1 MSLLPPSNNFIF
13 KALLV
18 KNEALVLDIL
28 NSFPEFEGD
37 RKILSIKILNPELPK
52 TTDREKASILD
63 IRAKDEGGREFL
75 IEMQGSP
82 HPFFPERLLFYW
94 SKVYG
99 AGIQK
104 GMKYSGLSRVYS
116 ITFLNA
122 SLFQNTED
130 FHTTFLLLDK
140 KTGKILLTDH
150 LEMHILELEKVGKHL
165 SKLETKLESW
175 AYFFREV
182 HNLKEEPLQELRS
195 KNPMI
200 EKAIEELE
208 YLSQDDKTR
217 QLYEEQ
223 LKAEFD
229 YNSGIYAAFRDGEIK
244 GKLEGRLEGKLE
256 GEIETKLQTARK
268 MREEGFQDDQI
279 MRITGLSES
288 QLREHGIL

>member
-1 MSLLPPSNNFIF
+1 MVSSHYLFSGVSNHEHIF
-13 KALLV
+13 LWKYRDA
-18 KNEALVLDIL
+18 
-28 NSFPEFEGD
+28 EFEGD
-37 RKILSIKILNPELPK
+37 KKITEIKILNPELPK

-63 IRAKDEGGREFL
+63 IRAKDESGREFL

-122 SLFQNTED
+122 SLFKNTED

-182 HNLKEEPLQELRS
+182 HNLTEDTLQELRS

-208 YLSQDDKTR
+208 YLSQDEKTR

-229 YNSGIYAAFRDGEIK
+229 YNSGILPHSGMERQRAN
-244 GKLEGRLEGKLE
+244 
-256 GEIETKLQTARK
+256 RK
-268 MREEGFQDDQI
+268 EFWREDWKVS
-279 MRITGLSES
+279 R
-288 QLREHGIL
+288 

>member
-1 MSLLPPSNNFIF
+1 MRYT
-13 KALLV
+13 K
-18 KNEALVLDIL
+18 
-28 NSFPEFEGD
+28 
-37 RKILSIKILNPELPK
+37 
-52 TTDREKASILD
+52 D
-63 IRAKDEGGREFL
+63 IRAKDESGREFL
-75 IEMQGSP
+75 IEMEGSP

-122 SLFQNTED
+122 SLFKNTED

-165 SKLETKLESW
+165 SKLETNLESW

-182 HNLKEEPLQELRS
+182 HNLTEETLQELRS
-195 KNPMI
+195 INPMI

-208 YLSQDDKTR
+208 YLSQDEKTR

-229 YNSGIYAAFRDGEIK
+229 YNSGIYAAFRDGK
-244 GKLEGRLEGKLE
+244 AEGKQE
-256 GEIETKLQTARK
+256 GEFENKLQTAKK
-268 MREEGFQDDQI
+268 MREFGDTLEKI
-279 MRITGLSES
+279 ILITGLSES
-288 QLREHGIL
+288 QLRENGIV

>member
-1 MSLLPPSNNFIF
+1 MF
-13 KALLV
+13 K
-18 KNEALVLDIL
+18 
-28 NSFPEFEGD
+28 
-37 RKILSIKILNPELPK
+37 
-52 TTDREKASILD
+52 
-63 IRAKDEGGREFL
+63 
-75 IEMQGSP
+75 
-82 HPFFPERLLFYW
+82 
-94 SKVYG
+94 
-99 AGIQK
+99 
-104 GMKYSGLSRVYS
+104 
-116 ITFLNA
+116 
-122 SLFQNTED
+122 NTED

-165 SKLETKLESW
+165 SKLETNLESW

-182 HNLKEEPLQELRS
+182 HNLSEETLQELSS

-229 YNSGIYAAFRDGEIK
+229 YDSGIYAAFRDGEIK
-244 GKLEGRLEGKLE
+244 GKQEGILEGRLEGKLE

-268 MREEGFQDDQI
+268 MREEGFKEEQI
-279 MRITGLSES
+279 IRITGLSES
-288 QLREHGIL
+288 QLKENGIV

>member
-1 MSLLPPSNNFIF
+1 MNLLPPSNNFIF

-18 KNEALVLDIL
+18 KNESLVLDIL
-28 NSFPEFEGD
+28 NSFPEFRGD
-37 RKILSIKILNPELPK
+37 RKITEIKILNPELPK

-63 IRAKDEGGREFL
+63 IRAKDESGREFL

-116 ITFLNA
+116 ITILNA
-122 SLFQNTED
+122 SLFKNTED

-150 LEMHILELEKVGKHL
+150 LEMHILELEKVGKQL
-165 SKLETKLESW
+165 SKLETNLESW

-182 HNLKEEPLQELRS
+182 HNLTEEPLQELRS

-200 EKAIEELE
+200 EKAIDELE

-229 YNSGIYAAFRDGEIK
+229 YNSGIYAAFRDGK
-244 GKLEGRLEGKLE
+244 AEGKQE

-268 MREEGFQDDQI
+268 MKEEGFNDDQI
-279 MRITGLSES
+279 IRITGLSES
-288 QLREHGIL
+288 QLREQGIV

>member
-1 MSLLPPSNNFIF
+1 MRYT
-13 KALLV
+13 K
-18 KNEALVLDIL
+18 
-28 NSFPEFEGD
+28 
-37 RKILSIKILNPELPK
+37 
-52 TTDREKASILD
+52 D
-63 IRAKDEGGREFL
+63 IRAKDESGREFL

-122 SLFQNTED
+122 SLFKNTED

-165 SKLETKLESW
+165 SRLETNLESW

-182 HNLKEEPLQELRS
+182 HNLTEEPLQELRS
-195 KNPMI
+195 INPMI

-229 YNSGIYAAFRDGEIK
+229 YNSGIYAAFRDG
-244 GKLEGRLEGKLE
+244 KLEGKQEGKLE
-256 GEIETKLQTARK
+256 GEFENKLQTARK
-268 MREEGFQDDQI
+268 MKDEGFNDDKI
-279 MRITGLSES
+279 IRITGLSES
-288 QLREHGIL
+288 QLREHGIAGE

>member
-1 MSLLPPSNNFIF
+1 LW
-13 KALLV
+13 KYRDA
-18 KNEALVLDIL
+18 
-28 NSFPEFEGD
+28 EFEGD
-37 RKILSIKILNPELPK
+37 RKITEIKILNPELPK
-52 TTDREKASILD
+52 STDREKASILD
-63 IRAKDEGGREFL
+63 IRAKDESGREFL

-122 SLFQNTED
+122 SLFKNTED

-165 SKLETKLESW
+165 SKLETNLESW

-182 HNLKEEPLQELRS
+182 HNLTEEPLQELRS

-200 EKAIEELE
+200 EKAIDELE

-229 YNSGIYAAFRDGEIK
+229 YNSGIYAAFRDGKLE
-244 GKLEGRLEGKLE
+244 GKQEGILEGRLEDEQIGK
-256 GEIETKLQTARK
+256 IEKAMETARK
-268 MREEGFQDDQI
+268 MKEEGFNDEQI
-279 MRITGLSES
+279 IRITGLSES
-288 QLREHGIL
+288 QLRENGIE

>member
-1 MSLLPPSNNFIF
+1 MRYT
-13 KALLV
+13 K
-18 KNEALVLDIL
+18 
-28 NSFPEFEGD
+28 
-37 RKILSIKILNPELPK
+37 
-52 TTDREKASILD
+52 D
-63 IRAKDEGGREFL
+63 IRAKDESGREFL

-122 SLFQNTED
+122 SLFKNTED

-165 SKLETKLESW
+165 SKLETNLESW
-175 AYFFREV
+175 VYFFREV
-182 HNLKEEPLQELRS
+182 HNLTEEPLQELRS

-200 EKAIEELE
+200 EKAIDELE
-208 YLSQDDKTR
+208 YLSQDEKTR

-244 GKLEGRLEGKLE
+244 GKQEGKLEGRLE

-268 MREEGFQDDQI
+268 MREEGFHEDQI
-279 MRITGLSES
+279 IRITGLSES
-288 QLREHGIL
+288 QLREQGIV

>member
-1 MSLLPPSNNFIF
+1 MRFLPPSNNFVF

-18 KNEALVLDIL
+18 KNEALVIDIL
-28 NSFPEFEGD
+28 NSFPEFGGD
-37 RKILSIKILNPELPK
+37 KKITEIKILNPELPK
-52 TTDREKASILD
+52 STDRDKASILD
-63 IRAKDEGGREFL
+63 IRAKDESGREFL

-122 SLFQNTED
+122 SLFKNTED

-165 SKLETKLESW
+165 SKLETNLESW

-182 HNLKEEPLQELRS
+182 HNLTEEPLQELRS

-244 GKLEGRLEGKLE
+244 GKQEGKLE
-256 GEIETKLQTARK
+256 GEFETKLQTARK
-268 MREEGFQDDQI
+268 MREEGFDEDLI
-279 MRITGLSES
+279 IRITGLSEF
-288 QLREHGIL
+288 QLREKGIE

>member
-1 MSLLPPSNNFIF
+1 MRYT
-13 KALLV
+13 K
-18 KNEALVLDIL
+18 
-28 NSFPEFEGD
+28 
-37 RKILSIKILNPELPK
+37 
-52 TTDREKASILD
+52 D
-63 IRAKDEGGREFL
+63 IRAKDESGREFL

-122 SLFQNTED
+122 SLFKNTED

-150 LEMHILELEKVGKHL
+150 LEMHILELEKVGKQL
-165 SKLETKLESW
+165 SKLETNLESW

-182 HNLKEEPLQELRS
+182 HNLTEEPLQELRS

-208 YLSQDDKTR
+208 YLSQDEKTR

-229 YNSGIYAAFRDGEIK
+229 YNSGIYAAFRDG
-244 GKLEGRLEGKLE
+244 KLEGKQE
-256 GEIETKLQTARK
+256 GEFENKLQTAKK
-268 MREEGFQDDQI
+268 MREYGDTLEKI
-279 MRITGLSES
+279 ILITGLSES
-288 QLREHGIL
+288 QLREHGIV

>member
-1 MSLLPPSNNFIF
+1 
-13 KALLV
+13 
-18 KNEALVLDIL
+18 
-28 NSFPEFEGD
+28 
-37 RKILSIKILNPELPK
+37 
-52 TTDREKASILD
+52 
-63 IRAKDEGGREFL
+63 
-75 IEMQGSP
+75 
-82 HPFFPERLLFYW
+82 
-94 SKVYG
+94 
-99 AGIQK
+99 
-104 GMKYSGLSRVYS
+104 MKYSGLSRVYS

-122 SLFQNTED
+122 SLFKNTED

-150 LEMHILELEKVGKHL
+150 LEMHILDLEKVGKHL
-165 SKLETKLESW
+165 SKLETNLESW

-182 HNLKEEPLQELRS
+182 PNLTEEPLQELRS

-244 GKLEGRLEGKLE
+244 GKLEGEF
-256 GEIETKLQTARK
+256 ETKLQTARK
-268 MREEGFQDDQI
+268 MREYGDTLDKI
-279 MRITGLSES
+279 ILITGLSES
-288 QLREHGIL
+288 QLREHGIAGE

>member
-1 MSLLPPSNNFIF
+1 
-13 KALLV
+13 
-18 KNEALVLDIL
+18 
-28 NSFPEFEGD
+28 
-37 RKILSIKILNPELPK
+37 
-52 TTDREKASILD
+52 
-63 IRAKDEGGREFL
+63 
-75 IEMQGSP
+75 MQGSP

-122 SLFQNTED
+122 SLFKNTED

-165 SKLETKLESW
+165 SKLETNLESW

-182 HNLKEEPLQELRS
+182 HNLTEEPLQELRS

-200 EKAIEELE
+200 EKAIDELE

-229 YNSGIYAAFRDGEIK
+229 YNSGIYAAFRDGKLE
-244 GKLEGRLEGKLE
+244 GKQEGILEGRLEDEQIGK
-256 GEIETKLQTARK
+256 IEKAMETARK
-268 MREEGFQDDQI
+268 MKEEGFNDEQI
-279 MRITGLSES
+279 IRITGLSES
-288 QLREHGIL
+288 QLRENGIE